1 LVLKVKPIQIPAFI
15 RILSLIAI
23 KWYMHP
29 LLWVLLWILRQIGE
43 MLLMSL
49 ISNQQ
54 SNGCVKCSQ
63 EFFEGH
69 TDDITCIALAPGE
82 IIFSGPSCFAHILLY
97 IML

>member
-1 LVLKVKPIQIPAFI
+1 
-15 RILSLIAI
+15 
-23 KWYMHP
+23 
-29 LLWVLLWILRQIGE
+29 
-43 MLLMSL
+43 MSL